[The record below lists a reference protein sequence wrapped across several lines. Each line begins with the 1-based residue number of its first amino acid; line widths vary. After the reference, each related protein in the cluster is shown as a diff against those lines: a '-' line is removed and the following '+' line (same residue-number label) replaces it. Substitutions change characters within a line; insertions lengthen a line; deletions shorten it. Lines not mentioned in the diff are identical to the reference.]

1 MDKLVYPLLYGSQ
14 SSVSSLIPSLILG
27 IKTYLTPRLPQ
38 PRVRGLLGP
47 RHLISSDVVA
57 EAAKQRPILGLN
69 GDTLGMDGT
78 EVQVC
83 PVLVYCL

>member
-1 MDKLVYPLLYGSQ
+1 M
-14 SSVSSLIPSLILG
+14 SSLIPLLILG

-38 PRVRGLLGP
+38 PRVRSLLGP

-57 EAAKQRPILGLN
+57 EAVKQCPILGLN
-69 GDTLGMDGT
+69 GDILGMDGT

-83 PVLVYCL
+83 LVLVYCL